1 MNIVEKILTVVTIL
15 ITLNYLQLIYP
26 IFSWEGINDEVREYR
41 IYYPA
46 RLMAITHRFH
56 AIYDFLYVATNYLVL
71 YNFFQTVYLFSSA
84 MGAES
89 KLLIFAAALSGVNTF
104 IGFWYYSDSLEFGVS
119 DGPLDD
125 IVLNFL
131 AHISYKKI
139 MPREIYP
146 LFKLYHFKYLS
157 VFHKYKTNS
166 LARAAYDF
174 STVMSVLISDS
185 TYEKDV
191 YKFLLEP
198 KNVSVLATISNVLTD
213 NVKLA
218 FIDSTS
224 GDSSRKVYIASL
236 IEMSKEMEE
245 IVSIKKITDRDE
257 KNKNETSKA
266 DKLNEE
272 LIAEMTKSKQNKH
285 YIV

>member
-41 IYYPA
+41 TYYPA

-157 VFHKYKTNS
+157 VFHKYTLNS

-245 IVSIKKITDRDE
+245 IVSIKKRTDRDA

-272 LIAEMTKSKQNKH
+272 LLAEMTKSKLNKH